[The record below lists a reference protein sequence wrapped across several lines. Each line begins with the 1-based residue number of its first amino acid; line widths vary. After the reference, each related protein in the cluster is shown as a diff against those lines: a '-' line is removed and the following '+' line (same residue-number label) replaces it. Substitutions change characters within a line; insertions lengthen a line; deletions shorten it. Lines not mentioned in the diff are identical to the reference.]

1 MASKKEG
8 TGKKVV
14 GGIALGLVLIL
25 LGGVA
30 GGLLQHHYKWG
41 EDEPTV
47 EEPEDPK
54 DEDSTGGTVI
64 GESTGNGVKL
74 MSAKIAKEDYA
85 ANGISPLA
93 ETAYQLTASIEPMD
107 ATNQEVDWSVSFV
120 NASSAWATGKSVTD
134 YVTVT
139 PTEDGARTATVANL
153 GAFGEQIKVTVT
165 SRDNPE
171 VTAECTV
178 DYAKRLTSATVSI
191 GGDTTIVCSSEGTE
205 YEVSLTETYS
215 EGTIESSTTITGA
228 TIELTTEFKDAI
240 EETNP
245 TILENLVTKTIGIT
259 SGFTS
264 DEDFIVGFFASS
276 DYGFPSKTQSF
287 FKNGFKKQ
295 ALEFEGSQAIIK
307 VSCENSYNDEV
318 YKTDTATLE
327 VRFNTEALKTGVTG
341 VTIVGDGSII
351 F

>member
-1 MASKKEG
+1 MNKQSFFGGLAIG
-8 TGKKVV
+8 LAGVLVV
-14 GGIALGLVLIL
+14 GALGWFTK
-25 LGGVA
+25 GFREW
-30 GGLLQHHYKWG
+30 K
-41 EDEPTV
+41 DEEVPEV
-47 EEPEDPK
+47 EDPIGEE
-54 DEDSTGGTVI
+54 EDSSGAII

-85 ANGISPLA
+85 DYGISPLA

-120 NASSAWATGKSVTD
+120 NASSAWATGKTVTD

-139 PTEDGARTATVANL
+139 PTEDGAKTATVANL

-171 VTAECTV
+171 ATAECTV
-178 DYAKRLTSATVSI
+178 DYVNRLTSATVSI
-191 GGDTTIVCSSEGTE
+191 GGDTTIVCSSDGTE

-259 SGFTS
+259 SGFMS

-276 DYGFPSKTQSF
+276 DYGFP
-287 FKNGFKKQ
+287 
-295 ALEFEGSQAIIK
+295 
-307 VSCENSYNDEV
+307 
-318 YKTDTATLE
+318 
-327 VRFNTEALKTGVTG
+327 
-341 VTIVGDGSII
+341 
-351 F
+351 